1 MCWQGFLGPRL
12 IETAVIIRFYVIV
25 SMGDAVII
33 NYQLFLYGESFVQ
46 KQEKN
51 RQNNIL
57 LVTFRKNLTNKLQF
71 SFSSKRN

>member
-12 IETAVIIRFYVIV
+12 IETSVIIRFYVIV
-25 SMGDAVII
+25 SMRDAVII

-57 LVTFRKNLTNKLQF
+57 LVIFRKNLTNKLQF
-71 SFSSKRN
+71 SFSSKKN

>member
-12 IETAVIIRFYVIV
+12 IETSVIIRFYVIV
-25 SMGDAVII
+25 SMRDAVII

-57 LVTFRKNLTNKLQF
+57 LVTFRKNLRNKLQF
-71 SFSSKRN
+71 SFSSKKN